1 MFSALLSFLSAN
13 VLLFILHIDGSSSF
27 PKPLSAKEERA
38 VLERLQD
45 GDPAARATLIERN
58 LRLVSH
64 IVKKYYSRTN
74 DTEDL
79 VSIGT
84 IGLIKAIDSFDPSKG
99 TRLAT
104 YASRCIEN
112 EILMYFRAQRKTSGE
127 VHLGDAI
134 EIDKDGNPL
143 TLQDVIRDERDME
156 QELEQQVVDLE
167 KFHNTADGR
176 VQVWFGLRTIFNN
189 TDELCVRT
197 KELADKYGVGI
208 HMHVAEAKEEKEY
221 TYARWGEGTVKHL
234 ERLGVL
240 DKNLLAVHTVWLTD
254 EELELFKKREVKIS
268 HNPASAMRVLG
279 FARIPKMLAMGLR
292 PSIGTDGAS
301 SSNHMDMVDEMW
313 LTSLIHK
320 GWRLDPTVVPSQD
333 ILRMATKWGARALL
347 DEDLYGSLECGK
359 KADLIVID
367 PHGPSMMP
375 VNDKIAALVTAMH
388 SANIQ
393 STMCD
398 GKWLMRDR
406 KILTLDEEA
415 ILKEACDRAKA
426 IYKRAGIE
434 LPDRFPVVKV

>member
-156 QELEQQVVDLE
+156 QELEQKIRWEKVRRYIEAMPEGREREILVLRYGLDNQKPLTQREVAQRLNISRSYVSRIEKSVLTAIRRAVQPEENQQAGGIRVHTAAGGGAAGTHGQALRRRRRPGVVD
-167 KFHNTADGR
+167 H
-176 VQVWFGLRTIFNN
+176 
-189 TDELCVRT
+189 CVLQIIGQR
-197 KELADKYGVGI
+197 LPGVHG
-208 HMHVAEAKEEKEY
+208 
-221 TYARWGEGTVKHL
+221 
-234 ERLGVL
+234 
-240 DKNLLAVHTVWLTD
+240 
-254 EELELFKKREVKIS
+254 S
-268 HNPASAMRVLG
+268 HNA
-279 FARIPKMLAMGLR
+279 
-292 PSIGTDGAS
+292 
-301 SSNHMDMVDEMW
+301 
-313 LTSLIHK
+313 
-320 GWRLDPTVVPSQD
+320 
-333 ILRMATKWGARALL
+333 
-347 DEDLYGSLECGK
+347 
-359 KADLIVID
+359 
-367 PHGPSMMP
+367 
-375 VNDKIAALVTAMH
+375 
-388 SANIQ
+388 
-393 STMCD
+393 
-398 GKWLMRDR
+398 LMRR
-406 KILTLDEEA
+406 ITRS
-415 ILKEACDRAKA
+415 INTPGQQHP
-426 IYKRAGIE
+426 IPGM
-434 LPDRFPVVKV
+434 